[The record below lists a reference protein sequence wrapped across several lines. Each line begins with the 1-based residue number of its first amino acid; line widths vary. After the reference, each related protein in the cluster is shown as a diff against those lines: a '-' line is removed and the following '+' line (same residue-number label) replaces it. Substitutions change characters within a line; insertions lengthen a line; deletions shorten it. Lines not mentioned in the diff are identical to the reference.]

1 MTASP
6 EMGRTITAAGVETNV
21 HVLGDPASQPTVL
34 LIHGSGPGVTAFSNW
49 RLTMPELARDYCVV
63 APDIVGFGYTERPA
77 DFAYAM
83 PSWTAHLLGVMDA
96 LGIERTHVIGNSF
109 GGSLAM
115 SLAIHHAE
123 RLDRLVLMGS
133 VGVPM
138 RISEGL
144 DRVWGYQP
152 SVQAMRDMLDLFAY
166 DRSLVGDDLAQIRY
180 EASIRPGVQE
190 SFAAMFPAPRQRS
203 LDAMSHAIADIAGI
217 QHPTLIVHGRDD
229 RVIPLASSYALL
241 DLIPRSELHVFGQC
255 GHWTQIEH
263 DAAFTELVRDFLGRS
278 DT

>member
-1 MTASP
+1 MSASP
-6 EMGRTITAAGVETNV
+6 EIGRTITAAGIETNV
-21 HVLGDPASQPTVL
+21 HVLGDPATQPTVL
-34 LIHGSGPGVTAFSNW
+34 LIHGSGPGVTAYSNW
-49 RLTMPELARDYCVV
+49 RLTMPELAQQYCVV

-77 DFAYAM
+77 DFAYEM
-83 PSWTAHLLGVMDA
+83 PRWTAHLVGVMDA
-96 LGIERTHVIGNSF
+96 LAIDRAHVIGNSF

-115 SLAIHHAE
+115 SLAIHHGE
-123 RLDRLVLMGS
+123 RLNRLVLMGS

-180 EASIRPGVQE
+180 EASVRPGVQE

-203 LDAMSHAIADIAGI
+203 LDAMSHRISDIASI
-217 QHPTLIVHGRDD
+217 SHPTLVVHGRDD

-263 DAAFTELVRDFLGRS
+263 GPAFNRLVRDFLARTDS
-278 DT
+278 

>member
-1 MTASP
+1 MSASP
-6 EMGRTITAAGVETNV
+6 EIGRTITAAGIETNV
-21 HVLGDPASQPTVL
+21 HVIGDPTSQPTVL

-49 RLTMPELARDYCVV
+49 RLTMPELAGEYCVV
-63 APDIVGFGYTERPA
+63 APDIVGFGYTDRPT
-77 DFAYAM
+77 DFAYDM
-83 PSWTAHLLGVMDA
+83 PAWTAHLLGVMDA
-96 LGIERTHVIGNSF
+96 LGIERAHVIGNSF

-115 SLAIHHAE
+115 SLAIHHAD

-203 LDAMSHAIADIAGI
+203 LDAMSHAISDIASI
-217 QHPTLIVHGRDD
+217 AHPTLIVHGRDD
-229 RVIPLASSYALL
+229 KVIPLASSYALL

-263 DAAFTELVRDFLGRS
+263 GAAFSELVRDFLCRT
-278 DT
+278 DA